1 MSTTP
6 ANPTTSTLLPLQ
18 GAFNF
23 RDMGGLRTADGRK
36 VKSGILFRAAELT
49 GLTPEDL
56 ALLEPYGI
64 KHVFD
69 YRNRGEAEEKP
80 DPRIAGA
87 VNVRVPAN
95 EAAEQAPH
103 VTIEQL
109 FASGRHKAFS
119 EDMLDKLYV
128 GLPIGNA
135 SYKKLMALLSEP
147 EANLPLVH
155 HCAGGRDRTGVGS
168 MLILMTLGVPYE
180 TILED
185 FLYSNVT
192 LEAFHQAM
200 FDMASKYISAEE
212 LRALEQA
219 MRLQERYLN
228 ASLDSIERTYGTI
241 ERYLAEE
248 FGIDADVRARIQAYC
263 LE

>member
-1 MSTTP
+1 MTTQHV
-6 ANPTTSTLLPLQ
+6 TRSTLLPLQ

-23 RDMGGLRTADGRK
+23 RDMGGLRAADGRT
-36 VKSGILFRAAELT
+36 VKPGLLFRAAELT
-49 GLTPEDL
+49 GLTEEDHL
-56 ALLEPYGI
+56 YLKPIGMRT
-64 KHVFD
+64 VFD

-80 DPRIAGA
+80 DPAIGEA

-95 EAAEQAPH
+95 EAAEHAPH
-103 VTIEQL
+103 VTMEQML
-109 FASGRHKAFS
+109 ASGHHKAFT
-119 EDMLDKLYV
+119 EDMLEKLYV
-128 GLPIGNA
+128 QLPVGNA

-147 EANLPLVH
+147 ETNLPLVH

-185 FLYSNVT
+185 YLYSNDT
-192 LEAFHQAM
+192 LQGFNRSMFEA
-200 FDMASKYISAEE
+200 ASKYVSAEE
-212 LRALEQA
+212 LQALGEA
-219 MRLQERYLN
+219 MLLRERYLK
-228 ASLDSIERTYGTI
+228 ASLRSIEQAYGTF

-248 FGIDADVRARIQAYC
+248 FGIDESVRARIQAYC